1 MNTET
6 ATHPN
11 TMFDKVPFGRI
22 HANVITLDEAMDA
35 IATKVKSKTVGYV
48 VTPNVDHVCVSETSD
63 LMAEVYENA
72 FLSLPDGM
80 PLIWMSKLR
89 KRPLPEKVSGSDVIW
104 PLLRRCAA
112 EGFSTYFF
120 GASRETSALAIEK
133 IRAELPTLK
142 VVGASSPLY
151 SLDEPGSELL
161 ASLEEIRSLQP
172 DVVIVAMGNP
182 KQEHFLLRQQA
193 VYGPGFA
200 IGLGASLDF
209 IAGTVSRAPKWMSD
223 AGVEWL
229 YRLAKEP
236 KRLWR
241 RYLVQDRA
249 IVGIFLRD
257 RRNDQKQPAARSVAQ
272 SSAQSS
278 AESLGETHNRSTFQP

>member
-1 MNTET
+1 MNTKT
-6 ATHPN
+6 AMHPN
-11 TMFDKVPFGRI
+11 TMFAKVPFGRI

-35 IATKVKSKTVGYV
+35 MATKVKSKTVGYV

-104 PLLRRCAA
+104 PLLRRCAV

-120 GASRETSALAIEK
+120 GASKETSAIAIEK

-142 VVGASSPLY
+142 VVGASSPMY

-161 ASLEEIRSLQP
+161 ASLEEIRSLRP

-182 KQEHFLLRQQA
+182 KQEHFLLRQQL

-209 IAGTVSRAPKWMSD
+209 IAGTVSRAPTWMSD

-229 YRLAKEP
+229 YRLTKEP
-236 KRLWR
+236 KRLWH

-257 RRNDQKQPAARSVAQ
+257 RRSDRKNPALGSTNGWAAGSAVGSVAPAHEINVQ
-272 SSAQSS
+272 
-278 AESLGETHNRSTFQP
+278 L